1 MKKLFIFILA
11 AMTAMVLAAC
21 GEETDESSED
31 ATETEAVAEETAN
44 EEETEET
51 ASEEAEEDHGDSSE
65 GETTENEL
73 GAFTMVNQT
82 MDVDET
88 HESGPMELTIHSIQS
103 GNLVVSDEFKDMFD
117 GKDELTMINVEM
129 RAENTSEDNVS
140 WYPDQAVMTTNAG
153 DQVDA
158 DLLFSDS
165 VGGEFFGPTNQEGS
179 VLFMLDTPAEEI
191 ESVKLIINGPHNE
204 DFETIGDD
212 LEIEL
217 SF

>member
-1 MKKLFIFILA
+1 MKKLFIFMLA
-11 AMTAMVLAAC
+11 AMTVIVLAAC
-21 GEETDESSED
+21 GDEADESSED

-51 ASEEAEEDHGDSSE
+51 ASEEEDHGDSSE

-117 GKDELTMINVEM
+117 GKDELTMINVEL

-158 DLLFSDS
+158 DLFFSDS

-191 ESVKLIINGPHNE
+191 ESVKLIISGPHNE

>member
-1 MKKLFIFILA
+1 MKKLFIFMLA

-21 GEETDESSED
+21 GEEADESSED
-31 ATETEAVAEETAN
+31 TTETEDVAEETAN
-44 EEETEET
+44 EDTEET
-51 ASEEAEEDHGDSSE
+51 ASEEVEEDNDKSSKGD
-65 GETTENEL
+65 TTENEL
-73 GAFTMVNQT
+73 GVFTMVNQN
-82 MDVDET
+82 MDINET
-88 HESGPMELTIHSIQS
+88 RESGPMELTIQSIQS

-129 RAENTSEDNVS
+129 RVENTSEDNVS

-158 DLLFSDS
+158 DPLLSDS

-179 VLFMLDTPAEEI
+179 VLFLLDTLAEEI
-191 ESVKLIINGPHNE
+191 ESVKLIINGPHDE